1 MKLFKKLAAAA
12 LAAVLALSMVGC
24 GAGSKGSTSTASE
37 VANMLVDILNQ
48 GQQIGAKHTGEMDN
62 LAAALATSAGNA
74 ENAKE
79 TGIKNLL
86 VNDAVLK
93 AAGFTAED
101 LQNTAY
107 FVSYVENYKPQSPF
121 TTEEE
126 KFGWMAYQIMNEDNL
141 QKVGKPANLGDVD
154 ALELGTGTVKIGDT
168 EYIVVVAKSVET
180 PAPGTT
186 KD

>member
-37 VANMLVDILNQ
+37 LANMLVDTLNQ
-48 GQQIGAKHTGEMDN
+48 SQQIGAKHTGEMDN

-93 AAGFTAED
+93 AAGFTAEA

-121 TTEEE
+121 TTEED
-126 KFGWMAYQIMNEDNL
+126 KFDWMGGQIIQNRQN
-141 QKVGKPANLGDVD
+141 VGKRADLQNAK
-154 ALELGTGTVKIGDT
+154 ALELGVSTVKIGDT
-168 EYIVVVAKSVET
+168 EYIVMVAKSVGT

-186 KD
+186 TKD

>member
-1 MKLFKKLAAAA
+1 MKLFKKMAAAA

-24 GAGSKGSTSTASE
+24 GAGSKGGTSTASE
-37 VANMLVDILNQ
+37 LANMLVDTLNQ
-48 GQQIGAKHTGEMDN
+48 SQQIDAEHTGEMDN
-62 LAAALATSAGNA
+62 LAAALATSAGNV

-79 TGIKNLL
+79 TKIKDLL
-86 VNDAVLK
+86 LDPAVLE

-101 LQNTAY
+101 LKNTAY
-107 FVSYVENYKPQSPF
+107 FVSYAENYKLQSPF
-121 TTEEE
+121 TPEED
-126 KFGWMAYQIMNEDNL
+126 KISWMAQQVMRNRQN
-141 QKVGKPANLGDVD
+141 VGKTADLQNVD
-154 ALELGTGTVKIGDT
+154 ALELGAGTVKIGDT

>member
-1 MKLFKKLAAAA
+1 MKLFKKLAAVA

-37 VANMLVDILNQ
+37 LANVLVDMLDDSD
-48 GQQIGAKHTGEMDN
+48 IGAKHTGEMDN

-86 VNDAVLK
+86 TNETVLT

-107 FVSYVENYKPQSPF
+107 FVSYAENYKPQSPI
-121 TTEEE
+121 TTEEQ
-126 KFGWMAYQIMNEDNL
+126 KISWMSRQILSNYKN
-141 QKVGKPANLGDVD
+141 VGKSADLRDVD
-154 ALELGTGTVKIGDT
+154 ELELGAGTVKIGDT

-180 PAPGTT
+180 PAP
-186 KD
+186 

>member
-1 MKLFKKLAAAA
+1 MKLFKKMAAVA

-48 GQQIGAKHTGEMDN
+48 GQQIGAKHTGEMDD
-62 LAAALATSAGNA
+62 LAAALATSAGKV

-79 TGIKNLL
+79 TEMKNLL
-86 VNDAVLK
+86 KDTTVLQN
-93 AAGFTAED
+93 AGFTAED

-107 FVSYVENYKPQSPF
+107 FVSYAENYKPQSPF
-121 TTEEE
+121 TTEED
-126 KFGWMAYQIMNEDNL
+126 KFGWMVRQTMNHIQN
-141 QKVGKPANLGDVD
+141 VGKPAKLGNVD
-154 ALELGTGTVKIGDT
+154 ELELGAGTVKIGDT

-180 PAPGTT
+180 PASGTT

>member
-48 GQQIGAKHTGEMDN
+48 GQQIGAKHTGEMDD

-141 QKVGKPANLGDVD
+141 QKEGKPANLGDVD
-154 ALELGTGTVKIGDT
+154 TLELGAGTVKIGDT
-168 EYIVVVAKSVET
+168 EYIVMVAKSVET
-180 PAPGTT
+180 PASGTT

>member
-37 VANMLVDILNQ
+37 LANILVDGLAQ
-48 GQQIGAKHTGEMDN
+48 RQIDVKHTGEMDN
-62 LAAALATSAGNA
+62 LAVALATSAGNA

-79 TGIKNLL
+79 TGIKDLL
-86 VNDAVLK
+86 VNSKVLE
-93 AAGFTAED
+93 AAGFTADD
-101 LQNTAY
+101 LKNTAY
-107 FVSYVENYKPQSPF
+107 FVSYVENYNAKSPS
-121 TTEEE
+121 TPEEQKIE
-126 KFGWMAYQIMNEDNL
+126 WMAGQIQYNVQN
-141 QKVGKPANLGDVD
+141 VGKKGVLWRAK
-154 ALELGTGTVKIGDT
+154 ALELGAGTVKIGDT

-180 PAPGTT
+180 PAPDTTT

>member
-24 GAGSKGSTSTASE
+24 GAGSKGGTSTASE
-37 VANMLVDILNQ
+37 LANVLVDM
-48 GQQIGAKHTGEMDN
+48 IGEREISAKHTGEMDN

-86 VNDAVLK
+86 VNNAVLT
-93 AAGFTAED
+93 AAGFTEKD
-101 LQNTAY
+101 LKDTAY
-107 FVSYVENYKPQSPF
+107 FVSYVENYKPQSPI
-121 TTEEE
+121 TTEED
-126 KFGWMAYQIMNEDNL
+126 KISWMAYQIMNHV
-141 QKVGKPANLGDVD
+141 QYVGKPAVLGNVD
-154 ALELGTGTVKIGDT
+154 ALELGAGTVKIGDT

-180 PAPGTT
+180 ATPSTPDG
-186 KD
+186 D

>member
-24 GAGSKGSTSTASE
+24 GAGGKGSTSTASE
-37 VANMLVDILNQ
+37 LANMLVDSLNQ
-48 GQQIGAKHTGEMDN
+48 SQQIDAKHTGDMDR

-79 TGIKNLL
+79 TKIKDLL
-86 VNDAVLK
+86 VNSKVLE

-101 LQNTAY
+101 LKNTAY
-107 FVSYVENYKPQSPF
+107 FVSYAENYKLQSPF
-121 TTEEE
+121 TAEED
-126 KFGWMAYQIMNEDNL
+126 KISWMAQQIANNV
-141 QKVGKPANLGDVD
+141 QNVGKRTYLGAVK
-154 ALELGTGTVKIGDT
+154 ALELGASTVKIGDT

-180 PAPGTT
+180 AAPSTG

>member
-37 VANMLVDILNQ
+37 LANMLVDTLDRM
-48 GQQIGAKHTGEMDN
+48 QIGAKHTGEMDN

-79 TGIKNLL
+79 TKIKDLL
-86 VNDAVLK
+86 VDPAVLE

-107 FVSYVENYKPQSPF
+107 FVSYAENYKPQSPI
-121 TTEEE
+121 TTEEQ
-126 KFGWMAYQIMNEDNL
+126 KISWMANQTMNYI
-141 QKVGKPANLGDVD
+141 QKVGKPANLGNVD
-154 ALELGTGTVKIGDT
+154 ELELGAGTVKIGDT

>member
-37 VANMLVDILNQ
+37 LANMLVDTLNQ
-48 GQQIGAKHTGEMDN
+48 SQQIGAKHTGEMDN

-86 VNDAVLK
+86 VNDAVLT
-93 AAGFTAED
+93 AAGFD

-121 TTEEE
+121 TTDED
-126 KFGWMAYQIMNEDNL
+126 KFDWMRWQIIQNRQN
-141 QKVGKPANLGDVD
+141 VGKRANLSAVK
-154 ALELGTGTVKIGDT
+154 ALELGVSTVKIGDT
-168 EYIVVVAKSVET
+168 EYIVMVAKSVET

-186 KD
+186 TKD

>member
-48 GQQIGAKHTGEMDN
+48 GQQIGAKHTGEMDD
-62 LAAALATSAGNA
+62 LAAALATSAGKV

-79 TGIKNLL
+79 TEMKNLL
-86 VNDAVLK
+86 KDTTVLQN
-93 AAGFTAED
+93 AGFTAED

-107 FVSYVENYKPQSPF
+107 FVSNAENYKPQSPF
-121 TTEEE
+121 TTEED
-126 KFGWMAYQIMNEDNL
+126 KFGWMVGQTMNHIQN
-141 QKVGKPANLGDVD
+141 VGKPAKLGNVD
-154 ALELGTGTVKIGDT
+154 ELELGAGTVKIGDT

-180 PAPGTT
+180 PASGTT

>member
-37 VANMLVDILNQ
+37 FANVLADFIPDRL
-48 GQQIGAKHTGEMDN
+48 QIGAEHTGEMDN

-74 ENAKE
+74 ENAEEKKIE
-79 TGIKNLL
+79 DLL
-86 VNDAVLK
+86 KDTTVLQN
-93 AAGFTAED
+93 AGLD

-121 TTEEE
+121 TPEEQ
-126 KFGWMAYQIMNEDNL
+126 KIGWMVNQTLDLDRI
-141 QKVGKPANLGDVD
+141 QPVGKSVNPSNVN
-154 ALELGTGTVKIGDT
+154 ALELGAGTVKIGDK

-180 PAPGTT
+180 PVPDTT
-186 KD
+186 TEE

>member
-37 VANMLVDILNQ
+37 LANILVDGLAQ
-48 GQQIGAKHTGEMDN
+48 RQIDVKHTGEMDN

-79 TGIKNLL
+79 QKIKNLL
-86 VNDAVLK
+86 VKNTVLE
-93 AAGFTAED
+93 AAGFTADD
-101 LQNTAY
+101 LQKTAY
-107 FVSYVENYKPQSPF
+107 FVSYVENYNAKSPS
-121 TTEEE
+121 TPEEQKIE
-126 KFGWMAYQIMNEDNL
+126 WMAGQIQYNVQN
-141 QKVGKPANLGDVD
+141 VGKKGVLWRAK
-154 ALELGTGTVKIGDT
+154 ALELGAGTVKIGDT

-180 PAPGTT
+180 ATPGTPG

>member
-37 VANMLVDILNQ
+37 LANVLVDML
-48 GQQIGAKHTGEMDN
+48 GDESGIGAKHTGEMDN
-62 LAAALATSAGNA
+62 LAAALATSAGNV

-79 TGIKNLL
+79 KEIKNLL
-86 VNDAVLK
+86 VNDKVLE
-93 AAGFTAED
+93 AAGFTADD
-101 LQNTAY
+101 LKNTAY

-126 KFGWMAYQIMNEDNL
+126 KFGWMVRQILQNH
-141 QKVGKPANLGDVD
+141 QKVSKLADLSDVD
-154 ALELGTGTVKIGDT
+154 ALELGASTVKIGDT

-180 PAPGTT
+180 ATPGTPGR
-186 KD
+186 D

>member
-1 MKLFKKLAAAA
+1 MKLFKKMAAAA

-37 VANMLVDILNQ
+37 LANVLVDALDER
-48 GQQIGAKHTGEMDN
+48 QIGAEHTGEMDN

-74 ENAKE
+74 ENAEE
-79 TGIKNLL
+79 TGIRDLL
-86 VNDAVLK
+86 VNNAVLT

-121 TTEEE
+121 TPEEQ
-126 KFGWMAYQIMNEDNL
+126 KIRWMVNQTMHHI
-141 QKVGKPANLGDVD
+141 QRVD
-154 ALELGTGTVKIGDT
+154 KLADPGNVNALELGAGTVKIGDT
-168 EYIVVVAKSVET
+168 EYIVMVAKSVET

-186 KD
+186 TED

>member
-37 VANMLVDILNQ
+37 LANMLVDRLDQ
-48 GQQIGAKHTGEMDN
+48 MQIGAKHTGEMDN

-86 VNDAVLK
+86 VNDAVLTD
-93 AAGFTAED
+93 AGFTAED
-101 LQNTAY
+101 LKNTAY
-107 FVSYVENYKPQSPF
+107 FVSYAENYNLRSPS
-121 TTEEE
+121 TLEEQ
-126 KFGWMAYQIMNEDNL
+126 KTQWMAGQIKQNI
-141 QKVGKPANLGDVD
+141 QKVGKSANLSAVK
-154 ALELGTGTVKIGDT
+154 ALELGAGTVKIGDT

-180 PAPGTT
+180 PASGTTT

>member
-37 VANMLVDILNQ
+37 LANMLVDTLDRM
-48 GQQIGAKHTGEMDN
+48 QIGAKHTGEMDD
-62 LAAALATSAGNA
+62 LAAALATSAGNV

-79 TGIKNLL
+79 QKIKDLL
-86 VNDAVLK
+86 VDPAVLE

-101 LQNTAY
+101 LKNTAY
-107 FVSYVENYKPQSPF
+107 FVSYAENYKLQSPF
-121 TTEEE
+121 TPEED
-126 KFGWMAYQIMNEDNL
+126 KISWMAQQVMRNRQN
-141 QKVGKPANLGDVD
+141 VGKTADLQNVD
-154 ALELGTGTVKIGDT
+154 ALELGAGTVKIGDT

-180 PAPGTT
+180 PAPDTTT

>member
-1 MKLFKKLAAAA
+1 MKLFKKMAAAA

-37 VANMLVDILNQ
+37 LTNMLVDTLNQ
-48 GQQIGAKHTGEMDN
+48 GQQIDAEHTGDMDR

-79 TGIKNLL
+79 TGIKDLL
-86 VNDAVLK
+86 VNNAVLT
-93 AAGFTAED
+93 AAGFTEKD
-101 LQNTAY
+101 LKDTAY
-107 FVSYVENYKPQSPF
+107 FVSYAENYKPQSPF
-121 TTEEE
+121 TTEED
-126 KFGWMAYQIMNEDNL
+126 KFDWMGGQIISNI
-141 QKVGKPANLGDVD
+141 QRFGKPANLGNVD
-154 ALELGTGTVKIGDT
+154 ALELGASTVKIGDT

-180 PAPGTT
+180 ATPGTG

>member
-37 VANMLVDILNQ
+37 LANILVDTLAQ
-48 GQQIGAKHTGEMDN
+48 RQIDVKHTGEMDN
-62 LAAALATSAGNA
+62 LAAALATSAGKV

-79 TGIKNLL
+79 KEIKDLL
-86 VNDAVLK
+86 VDKTVLE
-93 AAGFTAED
+93 AAGFTADD
-101 LQNTAY
+101 LKNTAY
-107 FVSYVENYKPQSPF
+107 FVSYVENYNAKSPS
-121 TTEEE
+121 TPEEQKIE
-126 KFGWMAYQIMNEDNL
+126 WMAVQIQINVQN
-141 QKVGKPANLGDVD
+141 VGKTAVLWRAK
-154 ALELGTGTVKIGDT
+154 ALELGAGTVKIGDT

-180 PAPGTT
+180 AAPGTPG

>member
-37 VANMLVDILNQ
+37 LTNMLVDTLNQ
-48 GQQIGAKHTGEMDN
+48 SQQIGAKHTGEMDN

-86 VNDAVLK
+86 VNDAVLT
-93 AAGFTAED
+93 AAGFD

-121 TTEEE
+121 TTDED
-126 KFGWMAYQIMNEDNL
+126 KFDWMGGQIIQNRQN
-141 QKVGKPANLGDVD
+141 VGKWANLSAVK
-154 ALELGTGTVKIGDT
+154 ALELGVSTVKIGDT
-168 EYIVVVAKSVET
+168 EYIVMVAKSVET
-180 PAPGTT
+180 PAPDTTT

>member
-37 VANMLVDILNQ
+37 LANILVDTLAQ
-48 GQQIGAKHTGEMDN
+48 RQIDVKHTGEMDN
-62 LAAALATSAGNA
+62 LAAALATSAGKV

-79 TGIKNLL
+79 KEIKDLL
-86 VNDAVLK
+86 VDKTVLE
-93 AAGFTAED
+93 AAGFTADD
-101 LQNTAY
+101 LKNTAY
-107 FVSYVENYKPQSPF
+107 FVSYVENYNAKSPS
-121 TTEEE
+121 TPEEQKIE
-126 KFGWMAYQIMNEDNL
+126 WMAGQIQYNVQN
-141 QKVGKPANLGDVD
+141 VGKTAVLWRAK
-154 ALELGTGTVKIGDT
+154 ALELGAGTVKIGDT

-180 PAPGTT
+180 ATPGTPG

>member
-1 MKLFKKLAAAA
+1 MKLFKKMAAAA

-37 VANMLVDILNQ
+37 LANVLVDIISDEM
-48 GQQIGAKHTGEMDN
+48 QIGAEHTGEMDN

-74 ENAKE
+74 ENAEEKKIE
-79 TGIKNLL
+79 DLL
-86 VNDAVLK
+86 KDTTVLQN
-93 AAGFTAED
+93 AGFTAAD

-121 TTEEE
+121 TPEEQ
-126 KFGWMAYQIMNEDNL
+126 KIRWMVNQTMHHI
-141 QKVGKPANLGDVD
+141 QRVD
-154 ALELGTGTVKIGDT
+154 KLADPGNVNALELGAGTVKIGDT
-168 EYIVVVAKSVET
+168 EYIVMVAKSVET

-186 KD
+186 TED

>member
-1 MKLFKKLAAAA
+1 MKLFKKMAAVA

-37 VANMLVDILNQ
+37 LANMLVDTLNQ
-48 GQQIGAKHTGEMDN
+48 GQRIGAKHTGEMDD

-79 TGIKNLL
+79 TKIKDLL
-86 VNDAVLK
+86 VDPAVLE

-107 FVSYVENYKPQSPF
+107 FVSYAENYKPQSPI
-121 TTEEE
+121 TTEEQ
-126 KFGWMAYQIMNEDNL
+126 KISWMANQTMNYIQN
-141 QKVGKPANLGDVD
+141 VGKRASLSAVK
-154 ALELGTGTVKIGDT
+154 ALELGAGTVKIGDT

>member
-24 GAGSKGSTSTASE
+24 GVGSKGSTSTASE
-37 VANMLVDILNQ
+37 LANVLVDML
-48 GQQIGAKHTGEMDN
+48 GDGSGIGAKHTGEMDN

-79 TGIKNLL
+79 MEIRNLL
-86 VNDAVLK
+86 VDKTVLE

-121 TTEEE
+121 TTEED
-126 KFGWMAYQIMNEDNL
+126 KFDWMERQIRNNI
-141 QKVGKPANLGDVD
+141 QKVGKPADLWQAK
-154 ALELGTGTVKIGDT
+154 ALELGASTVKIGDR
-168 EYIVVVAKSVET
+168 EYIVVVAKFVET
-180 PAPGTT
+180 AAPGTPD
-186 KD
+186 KN

>member
-24 GAGSKGSTSTASE
+24 GAGGKGSTSTASE
-37 VANMLVDILNQ
+37 LANMLVDTLNQ
-48 GQQIGAKHTGEMDN
+48 SQQIDAKHTGEMDR

-79 TGIKNLL
+79 TKIKDLL
-86 VNDAVLK
+86 VNSKVLE

-101 LQNTAY
+101 LKNTAY
-107 FVSYVENYKPQSPF
+107 FVSYVENYKPQSPI
-121 TTEEE
+121 TTEEQ
-126 KFGWMAYQIMNEDNL
+126 KISWMAQQIANNV
-141 QKVGKPANLGDVD
+141 QNVGKKTYLGAVK
-154 ALELGTGTVKIGDT
+154 ALELGASTVKIGDT

-180 PAPGTT
+180 AAPGTG

>member
-37 VANMLVDILNQ
+37 LANVLVDML
-48 GQQIGAKHTGEMDN
+48 GDESGIGAKHTGEMDN

-79 TGIKNLL
+79 QKIKDLL
-86 VNDAVLK
+86 KNEKVL
-93 AAGFTAED
+93 ADAGFTAED
-101 LQNTAY
+101 LKNTAY

-121 TTEEE
+121 TPEEQKIE
-126 KFGWMAYQIMNEDNL
+126 WMAEQVMSNHKN
-141 QKVGKPANLGDVD
+141 VGKFANLWQVK
-154 ALELGTGTVKIGDT
+154 ALELGASTVKIGDT

-180 PAPGTT
+180 PASGTT

>member
-37 VANMLVDILNQ
+37 LANMLVDTLDRM
-48 GQQIGAKHTGEMDN
+48 QIGAKHTGEMDD

-79 TGIKNLL
+79 TEMKNLL
-86 VNDAVLK
+86 KDTTVLQN
-93 AAGFTAED
+93 AGFTAED
-101 LQNTAY
+101 LKNTAY
-107 FVSYVENYKPQSPF
+107 FVSYAENYKPQSPII
-121 TTEEE
+121 TEEQ
-126 KFGWMAYQIMNEDNL
+126 KISWMADQTMNHI
-141 QKVGKPANLGDVD
+141 QKVGKPAYLGNVD
-154 ALELGTGTVKIGDT
+154 ALELGAGTVKIGDT

>member
-1 MKLFKKLAAAA
+1 MKLFKKMAAAA

-37 VANMLVDILNQ
+37 LANMLVDTLDQ
-48 GQQIGAKHTGEMDN
+48 MQIGAKHTGEMDN

-79 TGIKNLL
+79 TGIKELL
-86 VNDAVLK
+86 TNETVLT

-101 LQNTAY
+101 LKNTAY
-107 FVSYVENYKPQSPF
+107 FVSYAENYKLQSPS
-121 TTEEE
+121 TLEEQ
-126 KFGWMAYQIMNEDNL
+126 KTQWMADEIRTHVQN
-141 QKVGKPANLGDVD
+141 VGKQANLSAVK

-168 EYIVVVAKSVET
+168 EYIVMVAKSVET
-180 PAPGTT
+180 PASGTT

>member
-37 VANMLVDILNQ
+37 LANMLVDSLDQ
-48 GQQIGAKHTGEMDN
+48 MQIGAKHTGDMDN

-79 TGIKNLL
+79 TGIKDLL
-86 VNDAVLK
+86 VNNAVLT
-93 AAGFTAED
+93 AAGFTEKD
-101 LQNTAY
+101 LKDTAY
-107 FVSYVENYKPQSPF
+107 FVSYVENYKPQSPI
-121 TTEEE
+121 TTEED
-126 KFGWMAYQIMNEDNL
+126 KISWMANQIMNHV
-141 QKVGKPANLGDVD
+141 QHVGKPAVLGNVD
-154 ALELGTGTVKIGDT
+154 ALELGAGTVKIGDT

-180 PAPGTT
+180 PAPDTTT
-186 KD
+186 KG

>member
-48 GQQIGAKHTGEMDN
+48 SQQIGAKHTGEMDD

-86 VNDAVLK
+86 TNETVLTT
-93 AAGFTAED
+93 AGFTAED
-101 LQNTAY
+101 LKNTAY
-107 FVSYVENYKPQSPF
+107 FVSYAENYKPQSPF
-121 TTEEE
+121 TTEED
-126 KFGWMAYQIMNEDNL
+126 KFGWMVGQIMNYIQN
-141 QKVGKPANLGDVD
+141 VGKRANLGNVD
-154 ALELGTGTVKIGDT
+154 ELELGAGTVKIGDT

-180 PAPGTT
+180 PAPDTTT